1 MQHNIIVKDKNSM
14 SYETSKCYEKRK
26 KLGHFNKYLCGK
38 GIDIGAGPDCL
49 VVQNGTVI
57 NWDLKDGNGAEL
69 KTIEENSLNFVYSSH
84 FMEHV
89 KDLSVAIENY
99 KRVLKE
105 SGILYFVVPDF
116 KLYEKNNW
124 PSNYNKDHKHS
135 FSIDIKREEV
145 QRGNHWN
152 IKKNLEPLLNKF
164 NFKVLEYYIEDD
176 NYNYNLDKAI
186 DQTKEKENMVLAQI
200 CIIARKE
207 ES

>member
-1 MQHNIIVKDKNSM
+1 M
-14 SYETSKCYEKRK
+14 SYETSKCYEKRIS
-26 KLGHFNKYLCGK
+26 LGHFNKYLCGK
-38 GIDIGAGPDCL
+38 GIDIGAGADCL
-49 VVQNGTVI
+49 TVQDGTVI

-84 FMEHV
+84 FMEHA
-89 KDLSVAIENY
+89 KDLNVAIENY
-99 KRVLKE
+99 KRVLKDK
-105 SGILYFVVPDF
+105 GILYFAVPDF
-116 KLYEKNNW
+116 ELYEKSNW

-135 FSIDIKREEV
+135 FSIDIKREEI
-145 QRGNHWN
+145 QRENHWN
-152 IKKNLEPLLNKF
+152 IKENLEPLLNKF